1 MRFAVALAVA
11 ALLLLSGFGNAEQA
25 QQAEQT
31 AEIDAETILENVDLS
46 PLEEWAGEIDIKE
59 MILSIASGEAN
70 WDMDQ
75 LLSSARDALLGEFFD
90 ALKMLAGL
98 ILPVLLAAAIDQV
111 AGDARG
117 AQAVGQV
124 CFLVCALQLMRWF
137 FSLVAGAEELILRV
151 AGISDALFPILSTI
165 LGLTGATASAAMLSP
180 LAALAGHA
188 FSELLNGVALKLTGI
203 AAILAVA
210 GNLSP
215 KIRLDRLF
223 SLVRSVVNWLTGVL
237 MTAFLGVVS
246 MKNLLAASYDSA
258 AVRTARYAVDNLL
271 PVIGGEVANTMD
283 ALVSSI
289 LLTKNAVGVTGVAV
303 LIGACARPL
312 LELVAALAVLRLA
325 SALIEPLGA
334 DAILRLTDRFSQVA
348 GMLTVVCASGMV
360 ILLLLLGGALM
371 AGAGI
376 VR

>member
-1 MRFAVALAVA
+1 
-11 ALLLLSGFGNAEQA
+11 
-25 QQAEQT
+25 
-31 AEIDAETILENVDLS
+31 
-46 PLEEWAGEIDIKE
+46 
-59 MILSIASGEAN
+59 
-70 WDMDQ
+70 
-75 LLSSARDALLGEFFD
+75 
-90 ALKMLAGL
+90 MLAGL

-151 AGISDALFPILSTI
+151 AGISDALFPILSAI

-188 FSELLNGVALKLTGI
+188 FSELLNGVALQLTGI

-223 SLVRSVVNWLTGVL
+223 SLVRSMVNWLTGVL

-258 AVRTARYAVDNLL
+258 AVRTAPIRGGQPLARDRRRGGQHHGC
-271 PVIGGEVANTMD
+271 IGFQHSADKKRGG
-283 ALVSSI
+283 SHGS
-289 LLTKNAVGVTGVAV
+289 G
-303 LIGACARPL
+303 GAHRRVRRPL

-334 DAILRLTDRFSQVA
+334 EAILRLTDRFSQVA